1 VRERQEKVE
10 RNVVIIQAAK
20 GGDIT
25 KLTGANL
32 TVLLTWYQHANVAKM
47 KKDKK
52 SAAWV
57 VIVSSRRARAL
68 VVVFHVINAYS
79 WYSVEFSYQKIPT
92 DKCVVG
98 GGDNSSRP

>member
-1 VRERQEKVE
+1 M
-10 RNVVIIQAAK
+10 
-20 GGDIT
+20 

-52 SAAWV
+52 SATWV
-57 VIVSSRRARAL
+57 VIVSSGRARAL

-79 WYSVEFSYQKIPT
+79 WY
-92 DKCVVG
+92 
-98 GGDNSSRP
+98 